1 MKRSK
6 IFSGWGERM
15 QWIQFIGIGLIGM
28 ILAVL
33 FRQHKPEYAPL
44 ISLAAGLA
52 VVFLLLGQL
61 EPYNCLKVLECE
73 NRVWHIHGRWIR
85 PRTVATGRRRVS
97 AAQLAADTCRDAG
110 ESAIASKME
119 LAGKITVLTL
129 AVPYFTGMLQTV
141 GELIRM

>member
-61 EPYNCLKVLECE
+61 EPIFSQMEEILQQAEIGTEYIAVLLKSLGICY
-73 NRVWHIHGRWIR
+73 I
-85 PRTVATGRRRVS
+85 T
-97 AAQLAADTCRDAG
+97 QLAADTCRDAG